1 MAVNKIKIYQ
11 GGKGKKSRQG
21 AGSRTKYG
29 QSKGS
34 IKKYRGQGGGK
45 KRRKR

>member
-21 AGSRTKYG
+21 AGNRTKYG
-29 QSKGS
+29 QDKGS
-34 IKKYRGQGGGK
+34 LKKYRGQGGP